1 VRIVVLGATGRTG
14 RHVVDTAL
22 DRGHQLT
29 VLVRDPTRVPGGVV
43 DRVRVVVGDSTD
55 PAAVRDS
62 LTGTDAVVSALGPTA
77 KGKDLHTRT
86 ATALVAAMELAGP
99 PRFVGVS
106 GAGIDVP
113 GDRKSTRD
121 VIIGNLIQ
129 LVGGAVVKDKPAE
142 YAVWAASGLDWTLV
156 RPPRLLD
163 GPATG
168 AVERSSTVGAVRQ
181 HPWHDA
187 HRSPVR
193 TTITRADLA
202 VFLLDVVEQ
211 DHYVRQAP
219 FVAGR

>member
-1 VRIVVLGATGRTG
+1 MRIAVLGATGRTG
-14 RHVVDTAL
+14 RLVVATAL
-22 DRGHQLT
+22 DRGHRLT
-29 VLVRDPTRVPGGVV
+29 VLVRDPARLPDRIV

-55 PAAVRDS
+55 PVAVRDL

-77 KGKDLHTRT
+77 KEKNLHTRT

-113 GDRKSTRD
+113 GDRKSIRD
-121 VIIGNLIQ
+121 VMISKVIQ

-142 YAVWAASGLDWTLV
+142 YAVWAASDLDWTLV

-168 AVERSSTVGAVRQ
+168 AVE
-181 HPWHDA
+181 HDA
-187 HRSPVR
+187 HRSPAR

-202 VFLLDVVEQ
+202 GFLLDAVELAR
-211 DHYVRQAP
+211 YVRQAP
-219 FVAGR
+219 FVAAR